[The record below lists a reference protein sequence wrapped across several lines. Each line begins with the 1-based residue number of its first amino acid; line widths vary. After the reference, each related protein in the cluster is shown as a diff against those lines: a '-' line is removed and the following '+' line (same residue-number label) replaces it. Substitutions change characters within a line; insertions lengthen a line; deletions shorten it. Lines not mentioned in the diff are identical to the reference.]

1 MRLGR
6 SELAGLT
13 PGQTQFG
20 LKRNK
25 TGRGRWEWWGCA
37 VAALTLRIATRTA
50 AREPPVG
57 VFDKLRAGVRVRAVS
72 ARWRLAQPA
81 DRVPCLLWRPAA
93 RSDWLPSARRS
104 AAGLFGGWSTLNV
117 VFFTNTPQLVQIYF
131 LFFALPEAG
140 ILLSSYA
147 AVLIG
152 MTLNAGAY
160 LTEIQRAGFSSVR
173 QTEME
178 AAETLGMSRWQQVR
192 YVIVPHIA
200 RVLFPPL
207 SNHYIL
213 MTLGNLDGSDLWR
226 RGTHRSRSE
235 RQFGNLPIDRDV
247 LG

>member
-1 MRLGR
+1 MGYSINFGQVIDFLPYLLGGAWL
-6 SELAGLT
+6 SLQIAFLAFCGGLLL
-13 PGQTQFG
+13 GLIGAFG
-20 LKRNK
+20 K
-25 TGRGRWEWWGCA
+25 T
-37 VAALTLRIATRTA
+37 
-50 AREPPVG
+50 
-57 VFDKLRAGVRVRAVS
+57 
-72 ARWRLAQPA
+72 
-81 DRVPCLLWRPAA
+81 
-93 RSDWLPSARRS
+93 
-104 AAGLFGGWSTLNV
+104 FGGGIVRRLVNAYV

-213 MTLGNLDGSDLWR
+213 MTLGTSMAAIFGVEELTGRALNVNSE
-226 RGTHRSRSE
+226 TFRSIETFSLTGLIYIGVTLIASAILGVAGR
-235 RQFGNLPIDRDV
+235 V
-247 LG
+247 LFRARMRIV